1 MDTYVA
7 GKYCSSLQTFTDSLV
22 CDTNNEQCM
31 FTCCSLCEDFF
42 NKEVQENVT
51 DGNTQINWSQWMN
64 ENGHAE
70 KKDCSGSVY
79 EAVMLLKSKVQYFL
93 FHVYIKREQ
102 AKYFEKLKTE
112 VTDEKIVLQVDFAEN
127 FNMKEQDEIQL
138 THWNTKPLSM
148 FTAFVWSKNENI
160 SFALLSLDV
169 THDKFVVNAAMQ
181 IILNHIKKVLPN
193 VKEISCLSD
202 GAASQFK
209 QRFNFRNLIEISK
222 EHNIDL
228 SWHFLPWLMEKMLL
242 ME

>member
-1 MDTYVA
+1 M
-7 GKYCSSLQTFTDSLV
+7 
-22 CDTNNEQCM
+22 
-31 FTCCSLCEDFF
+31 
-42 NKEVQENVT
+42 
-51 DGNTQINWSQWMN
+51 
-64 ENGHAE
+64 
-70 KKDCSGSVY
+70 
-79 EAVMLLKSKVQYFL
+79 

-138 THWNTKPLSM
+138 THWNTKPLSI

-160 SFALLSLDV
+160 SFALPSLDA
-169 THDKFVVNAAMQ
+169 THGKFVVNATLQ

-209 QRFNFRNLIEISK
+209 QRFNFRNLLEISK
-222 EHNIDL
+222 EHKIDL
-228 SWHFLPWLMEKMLL
+228 SWHFLPWLMEKVLL